1 MHTVRSQGGKGR
13 GLFIITEGQ
22 CDVMVPDLKSLQ
34 RTERAAGGAGGES
47 DGESEED
54 EASHPMAG
62 MELVRTLGEGEW
74 FGELSLLTNEPVT
87 AHVIANG
94 ECVTHLLPVEDW
106 EEMKRSHPE
115 LSMHFKA
122 TIEEMNYKMLSPFA
136 SEVTARLLTC
146 PTHLLAGRA
155 QSLSDAYCFSR
166 NQPTTCFVATFWQ
179 VPFFRG
185 FPRGITEAVM
195 S

>member
-1 MHTVRSQGGKGR
+1 M
-13 GLFIITEGQ
+13 
-22 CDVMVPDLKSLQ
+22 MVPDMKSMQ
-34 RTERAAGGAGGES
+34 RSDGADGDSSSES
-47 DGESEED
+47 DGEEEGGVVN
-54 EASHPMAG
+54 PLKG

-74 FGELSLLTNEPVT
+74 FGELSLLTSEPVT